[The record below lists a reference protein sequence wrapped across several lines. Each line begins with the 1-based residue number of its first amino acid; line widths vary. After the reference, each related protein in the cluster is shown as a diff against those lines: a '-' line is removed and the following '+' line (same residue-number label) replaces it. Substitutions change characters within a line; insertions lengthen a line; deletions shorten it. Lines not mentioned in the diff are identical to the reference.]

1 MEWLPVT
8 LDCHT
13 ERSEVSFDSSLCSDV
28 LLRACP
34 RNDRYAGTCGHLSNF
49 HKLKVRTM
57 THIEVW
63 FMALALA
70 MDCFAVAI
78 ASGIFFKKV
87 YWKPMLTMAFLFGFF
102 QALNPFLGWWGTDLC
117 RALIENVDHWVA
129 FAILGFLGV
138 RMIIE
143 SFKEEE
149 EKRFN
154 PRRYKVIFTLAIAT
168 SIDALAVG
176 ISFSCMGYHTVSSL
190 CYPLAVIFLVSFVMT
205 IIGLALGLKFGNGFA
220 KKLRAEMWGGII
232 LLFIGARVLIEHLT
246 A

>member
-1 MEWLPVT
+1 
-8 LDCHT
+8 
-13 ERSEVSFDSSLCSDV
+13 
-28 LLRACP
+28 
-34 RNDRYAGTCGHLSNF
+34 
-49 HKLKVRTM
+49 M
-57 THIEVW
+57 THVEVW
-63 FMALALA
+63 LMALALA

-87 YWKPMLTMAFLFGFF
+87 VLKPMLTMAFLFGFF
-102 QALNPFLGWWGTDLC
+102 QALNPLLGWWGTDLC
-117 RALIENVDHWVA
+117 RTLIESVDHWVA
-129 FAILGFLGV
+129 FGILGFLGA

-143 SFKEEE
+143 SFKKEE

-205 IIGLALGLKFGNGFA
+205 IIGLALGLNFGNGFA

>member
-1 MEWLPVT
+1 
-8 LDCHT
+8 
-13 ERSEVSFDSSLCSDV
+13 
-28 LLRACP
+28 
-34 RNDRYAGTCGHLSNF
+34 
-49 HKLKVRTM
+49 M

-63 FMALALA
+63 LMALALA

-78 ASGIFFKKV
+78 ASGIFFKKIV
-87 YWKPMLTMAFLFGFF
+87 WKPMLTMALLFGSF
-102 QALNPFLGWWGTDLC
+102 QALNPLLGWWGTDLC
-117 RALIENVDHWVA
+117 RTLIESVDHWIA

-138 RMIIE
+138 RMIVE

-149 EKRFN
+149 QKRFN

-176 ISFSCMGYHTVSSL
+176 ISFSCMGYHTVASL
-190 CYPLAVIFLVSFVMT
+190 CYPLAVIWAVSFVMT

-220 KKLRAEMWGGII
+220 KKVRAEMWGGII
-232 LLFIGARVLIEHLT
+232 LLLIGARVLFEHLT